1 MEEKIIDFKTA
12 KSEIELQ
19 RIRQA
24 NQKLLTKTTLTCDY
38 SRYLF
43 MDCMCRLAETSKEI
57 ANDPVLREKHKKLLR
72 IRIK

>member
-1 MEEKIIDFKTA
+1 MGDNIIDFKTA

-19 RIRQA
+19 KIKEE
-24 NQKLLTKTTLTCDY
+24 NQKLLTKTALTCDY

-57 ANDPVLREKHKKLLR
+57 ANDPILREKHKKLLR
-72 IRIK
+72 TRTK